1 MVTFDSPQRNICTS
15 RRIRTNTPLQALTV
29 LNDTVY
35 YTAAEHIALKMLA
48 AKTKKI
54 DDKITIGYQNIFQ
67 KLPNKQK
74 MTLLAKLYQD
84 ALLDLKGKKK
94 KDNAEFLALTL
105 TANAM
110 MNLDE
115 FLTK

>member
-1 MVTFDSPQRNICTS
+1 MITFDSPQRNVCTS
-15 RRIRTNTPLQALTV
+15 RRIRTNTPLQALTT

-35 YTAAEHIALKMLA
+35 YAAAQNIALKMKAVPSNRIEERLKA
-48 AKTKKI
+48 GYQYLFQKAPTDTKTK
-54 DDKITIGYQNIFQ
+54 
-67 KLPNKQK
+67 L
-74 MTLLAKLYQD
+74 LYQLYQE
-84 ALLDLKGKKK
+84 ALLDMRRKEN
-94 KDNAEFLALTL
+94 KDAELGALTL

>member
-1 MVTFDSPQRNICTS
+1 MITFDSPQRNVCTS
-15 RRIRTNTPLQALTV
+15 RRIRTNTPLQALTT

-35 YTAAEHIALKMLA
+35 YAAAQHIALKMKQVPGHRVEEKL
-48 AKTKKI
+48 KV
-54 DDKITIGYQNIFQ
+54 GYQYLFQ
-67 KLPNKQK
+67 KAPSPNKTQ
-74 MTLLAKLYQD
+74 LLYQLYQET
-84 ALLDLKGKKK
+84 LLDLRKKQK
-94 KDNAEFLALTL
+94 QEAELGALTL